1 MLQQLFSTESD
12 ITLTIL
18 RIVLAVVIFPHG
30 AQKLLGWFGGHGFKG
45 TMGFFTGSLKVP
57 SVLALGVILIEFFAP
72 ILLLIGLATRAAALA
87 IAVVMIVA
95 VFMVHL
101 PVGFFMNW
109 FGAQQGEGYEF
120 HLLVVGIAAALLIGG
135 GGAYALDAFIALR

>member
-1 MLQQLFSTESD
+1 MFQHLFTTESD

-18 RIVLAVVIFPHG
+18 RIALAVVIFPHG

-72 ILLLIGLATRAAALA
+72 IMLLIGLATRAAALA

-95 VFMVHL
+95 VFMVHWR
-101 PVGFFMNW
+101 VGFFMNW
-109 FGAQQGEGYEF
+109 FGVQQGEGYEF
-120 HLLVVGIAAALLIGG
+120 HLLAVGIAVALLIGG
-135 GGAYALDAFIALR
+135 GGAYAVDALIALR

>member
-1 MLQQLFSTESD
+1 MFQHLFTTESD

-18 RIVLAVVIFPHG
+18 RIALAVVIFPHG

-72 ILLLIGLATRAAALA
+72 IMLLIGLATRAAALA

-101 PVGFFMNW
+101 RVGFFMNW

-120 HLLVVGIAAALLIGG
+120 HLLAVGIAVALLIGG
-135 GGAYALDAFIALR
+135 GGAYAVDALIALR